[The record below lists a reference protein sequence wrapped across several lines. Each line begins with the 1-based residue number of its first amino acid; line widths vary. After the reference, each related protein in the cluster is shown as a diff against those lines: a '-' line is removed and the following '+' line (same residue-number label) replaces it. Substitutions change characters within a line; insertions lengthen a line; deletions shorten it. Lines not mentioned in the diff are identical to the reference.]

1 MRPLFLRWALINALA
16 ATLFTALGVGFVGRV
31 NGAPLAVAA
40 LTVVVAAA
48 VSAYAGWLCWRAD
61 TVLDSPSAKAGG
73 HAHRHREI
81 VHDAEH
87 VYFAVA
93 LCQLLGLVGAAV
105 GFYLISTSG
114 RSASA
119 SDAVHHIIAGL
130 GAGLVATITGV
141 LCSVVL
147 AIEHH
152 ALVHALE
159 R

>member
-1 MRPLFLRWALINALA
+1 MLDGSYVR
-16 ATLFTALGVGFVGRV
+16 VG
-31 NGAPLAVAA
+31 
-40 LTVVVAAA
+40 
-48 VSAYAGWLCWRAD
+48 
-61 TVLDSPSAKAGG
+61 GG
-73 HAHRHREI
+73 GHRHREI

-114 RSASA
+114 GSGSA
-119 SDAVHHIIAGL
+119 SDAVHHIITGL

-141 LCSVVL
+141 LCSVIL

-152 ALVHALE
+152 GLVHALE

>member
-1 MRPLFLRWALINALA
+1 MRCLFLRWALINAVA
-16 ATLFTALGVGFVGRV
+16 IVLFVALGVGFLRRVG
-31 NGAPLAVAA
+31 GAPLAVAA
-40 LTVVVAAA
+40 LTVAVAAA
-48 VSAYAGWLCWRAD
+48 VSAYAGLLCWRAD
-61 TVLDSPSAKAGG
+61 KLLDSGLVRG
-73 HAHRHREI
+73 DRHQNI

-105 GFYLISTSG
+105 GFYLISTAG
-114 RSASA
+114 GAEGA
-119 SDAVHHIIAGL
+119 SDAVHNIIAGL

-152 ALVHALE
+152 TLVHALE

>member
-16 ATLFTALGVGFVGRV
+16 ATLFIGLGAAFVGRV

-40 LTVVVAAA
+40 LTLAVAAG
-48 VSAYAGWLCWRAD
+48 VSAYAGRLSWRAD
-61 TVLDSPSAKAGG
+61 TVLDGSYVRVGG
-73 HAHRHREI
+73 GGHRHREI

-114 RSASA
+114 GSGSA
-119 SDAVHHIIAGL
+119 SDAVHHIITGL

-141 LCSVVL
+141 LCSVIL

-152 ALVHALE
+152 GLVHALE

>member
-1 MRPLFLRWALINALA
+1 MNFPGMPSNEIPRSRAR
-16 ATLFTALGVGFVGRV
+16 TAFVLG
-31 NGAPLAVAA
+31 GA
-40 LTVVVAAA
+40 
-48 VSAYAGWLCWRAD
+48 GIGWRAD
-61 TVLDSPSAKAGG
+61 KLLDSGLVRG
-73 HAHRHREI
+73 DRHQNI

-105 GFYLISTSG
+105 GFYLISTAG
-114 RSASA
+114 GAEGA
-119 SDAVHHIIAGL
+119 SDAVHNIIAGL

-152 ALVHALE
+152 TLVHALE

>member
-16 ATLFTALGVGFVGRV
+16 ATLFIGLGAAFVGRV
-31 NGAPLAVAA
+31 SGAPLAVAA
-40 LTVVVAAA
+40 LTLAVAAA
-48 VSAYAGWLCWRAD
+48 VSAYAGRLSWRAD
-61 TVLDSPSAKAGG
+61 TVLDGSYVRVGG
-73 HAHRHREI
+73 GGHRHREI

-114 RSASA
+114 GSGSA
-119 SDAVHHIIAGL
+119 SDAVHHIITGL

-141 LCSVVL
+141 LCSVIL

-152 ALVHALE
+152 GLVHALK